1 MSTKTADSSLGVWD
15 AASSASPDHAQVQL
29 ERRVHAGANW
39 FFWIAG
45 LSMVNSLLVLA
56 KVDLAFTLGLWMTQV
71 LDYWGLDAGGG
82 RQMALVGDLVIL
94 ATVLALGAFARQG
107 RGWAFVF
114 GLALYALD
122 GLLLVA
128 MVALA
133 LTDGGADV
141 SLRGPIICGVAHLFI
156 WFRIYQGYVA
166 SRRAG

>member
-1 MSTKTADSSLGVWD
+1 
-15 AASSASPDHAQVQL
+15 
-29 ERRVHAGANW
+29 
-39 FFWIAG
+39 
-45 LSMVNSLLVLA
+45 
-56 KVDLAFTLGLWMTQV
+56 
-71 LDYWGLDAGGG
+71 
-82 RQMALVGDLVIL
+82 MALVGDLVIL

-166 SRRAG
+166 SRRAGQVARMAQAAVPVVISPPQDPAMPSYIVPGYDTYTSSNWRNKSR